1 MKRCKGDIVSF
12 GGEGGPASIPE
23 ADDSSYAE
31 EKEFEWLPPEKLKS
45 DGPLELE
52 WVVDSLVDADMVDEM
67 DKDAGRVGGDWE
79 TYMLNVRGSEVSE
92 ANPME

>member
-1 MKRCKGDIVSF
+1 
-12 GGEGGPASIPE
+12 
-23 ADDSSYAE
+23 
-31 EKEFEWLPPEKLKS
+31 
-45 DGPLELE
+45 
-52 WVVDSLVDADMVDEM
+52 MVDEM